1 MPKSATPCS
10 APSGSVWRNEYLR
23 GLLISKLLDL
33 LTGHPYVVLL
43 CTLALCGAAL
53 VETVD
58 LENRR
63 FNISV
68 DSSIENLLP
77 AEGAALQTYTMVR
90 DKFSG
95 DDVLIV
101 VWLADDLFTPDHLRA
116 LKQVT
121 RRIEELPGVQS
132 VDSLASATYV
142 RAEEDFTEIGPFLG
156 TLPQDSAAAAALK
169 KDALANPLYVGTLVS
184 ADGRGAL
191 LAVHFD
197 PDLDTAALGAKVDA
211 IDALSAE
218 AAGDIRNFVSG
229 PIVARL
235 ETGRTLFSDVKLVF
249 PLAVLATLAVSMI
262 GLRSLAGIVLPL
274 TVNGISLLITMA
286 IFIRTGH
293 ALNFVTV
300 IMPPVIFVVGFAY
313 AVHVVSDFEHA
324 LHTGLDKTGAIR
336 HALTEVFM
344 PLTLTAFTTGIGFI
358 SLMASNIDTIKVFGM
373 FCALGTL
380 LSWLAAVVLVPV
392 GLRLLPTTVGKLPK
406 RGPLL
411 AFAPRLAKFDLEK
424 RKGILIAGFVL
435 AALSVGFATNI
446 TVGTDYLR
454 NFRPDSELRKNFA
467 EVARYFSGPIPLQII
482 IQSDIPNVLK
492 NPEDLQAIDELQ
504 KWVMDQPEVG
514 GAISFVDYMRM
525 LHRTF
530 VPDIAPEDA
539 IPRSY
544 NLSDQLLSLG
554 AGDDVSRFADT
565 RYKNTLI
572 HVRSNAVGSHE
583 LGELVARIEQRL
595 KALPEHLRGKVT
607 GSSVLLAQTMDEIT
621 RGQIISLSG
630 ALLIIFIILSVL
642 FGSARVGA
650 IALIPNLLP
659 IAMFFGILGLVGI
672 TLNLATSLVATVA
685 LGIAVDDSI
694 HYFSRF
700 NTESRRLANEQLGV
714 ERALSFVIRPVTYTT
729 AALCAGFLALVVSDL
744 RSQFEFGILAA
755 ATLFIAWVVDLTLSP
770 ALSSGLRFVTLWEVL
785 SVDLGSNPH
794 KVIPLFHGLTQRQ
807 ARIAA
812 LFGRIEPYGPGDR
825 IVEYG
830 EEGSEI
836 CILIEGVVVVQ
847 VSRPEG
853 NRVLRALHPGDVFG
867 EVALFTGKRTANI
880 DAMTDVRVLW
890 LNHESLERIKS
901 RYPRIAAQLFWNL
914 TGTVA
919 ERLADITQ
927 RV

>member
-1 MPKSATPCS
+1 MIAKF
-10 APSGSVWRNEYLR
+10 
-23 GLLISKLLDL
+23 LDWL
-33 LTGHPYVVLL
+33 ADHPYVVLV
-43 CTLALCGAAL
+43 CTLVATGLALRS
-53 VETVD
+53 TVD
-58 LENRR
+58 IEHRR
-63 FNISV
+63 LNISV

-77 AEGAALQTYTMVR
+77 AEGSALEVYTSVR
-90 DKFSG
+90 EKFIG

-101 VWLADDLFTPDHLRA
+101 AWLSDNLFTPGRLSA
-116 LKQVT
+116 LKRVT
-121 RRIEELPGVQS
+121 ARIAEVPGVEV

-142 RAEEDFTEIGPFLG
+142 RAEEDFTEVGPFLD
-156 TLPQDSAAAAALK
+156 TLPSDQSAADALR

-184 ADGRGAL
+184 SDGRGAV

-197 PDLDTAALGAKVDA
+197 PSLNTEALGDKVDA
-211 IDALSAE
+211 IAALSAAE
-218 AAGDIRNFVSG
+218 AGSMRNFVTG

-235 ETGRTLFSDVKLVF
+235 ETGRTLFTDVKLVF
-249 PLAVLATLAVSMI
+249 PLAILATLLVSMI
-262 GLRSLAGIVLPL
+262 GLRSLPGIVLPL
-274 TVNGISLLITMA
+274 TINAISLLITMA
-286 IFIRTGH
+286 IFIHMGF

-313 AVHVVSDFEHA
+313 SVHVVSDFERALQSGMEKAAAIKHA
-324 LHTGLDKTGAIR
+324 VRD
-336 HALTEVFM
+336 VFM
-344 PLTLTAFTTGIGFI
+344 PLTLTAFTTSIGFI
-358 SLMASNIDTIKVFGM
+358 SLMASNIDTIKIFGI

-380 LSWLAAVVLVPV
+380 LSWLGAVVLVPA
-392 GLRLLPTTVGKLPK
+392 GLSLLPTSSVKPGSG
-406 RGPLL
+406 GPLL
-411 AFAPRLAKFDLEK
+411 AFAPHLSKFDLEH
-424 RKGILIAGFVL
+424 RKAILATGFVI
-435 AALSVGFATNI
+435 AALSIVFAQKI

-454 NFRPDSELRKNFA
+454 NFRADSEIRTNFA
-467 EVARYFSGPIPLQII
+467 EIGKYFSGPVPIQILI
-482 IQSDIPNVLK
+482 RSDIPNVFK
-492 NPEDLQAIDELQ
+492 NPEDLRALDDLQ
-504 KWVMDQPEVG
+504 NWLIAQDEVG

-530 VPDIAPEDA
+530 VPEVSAEKA
-539 IPRSY
+539 IPDSF
-544 NLSDQLLSLG
+544 NLADQLLSLG
-554 AGDDVSRFADT
+554 AGDDVERFADA
-565 RYKNTLI
+565 RYKTTLM

-595 KALPEHLRGKVT
+595 QQLPEHLRGQVT

-630 ALLIIFIILSVL
+630 ALFIIYIILSIL
-642 FGSARVGA
+642 FSSLRVGA
-650 IALIPNLLP
+650 VALIPNLLP
-659 IAMFFGILGLVGI
+659 IAAFFGLLGLTGI

-700 NTESRRLANEQLGV
+700 NTESRRLANEELGV
-714 ERALSFVIRPVTYTT
+714 ERALSSIIRPVTYTT

-744 RSQFEFGILAA
+744 RSQVEFGVLAA
-755 ATLFIAWVVDLTLSP
+755 ATLFVAWLVDLTLSP

-785 SVDLGSNPH
+785 SIDLGSNPH
-794 KVIPLFHGLTQRQ
+794 KVIPLFRGLSQRQ

-812 LFGRIEPYGPGDR
+812 LFGRIEPYAPGDR
-825 IVEYG
+825 ILEFG
-830 EEGSEI
+830 EDGSEI

-890 LNHESLERIKS
+890 LNHESLERIRL

-919 ERLADITQ
+919 ERLADITK